1 MMRRILFVLL
11 LAAMAVPAIP
21 APPADAQIGPDGI
34 YPMVFPLA
42 PPYRFTESF
51 GDPRPGGRIHA
62 GEDLMA
68 DSKGQEVYAVADGT
82 VRWIGSSCCY
92 LAIEHDDG
100 WETWYIHLN
109 NDTQNPDGSYSD
121 DGLGWGIEEGIEV
134 GTRVEAGQVIGYVGD
149 SGNAEG
155 TTPHL
160 HFELRDPNG
169 VAIDPYPSLLAA
181 DVSPKLAPLC
191 PEGQVCDTVAFQEQ
205 GGRFVLWQQLAV
217 NADST
222 SFYFGNP
229 GDVPFSGDWDCDGV
243 ETPGLYR
250 RSDGYVYLRNSNTAG
265 FADIS
270 FFFGNPGDFPISGD
284 FDNDGCDTVSIFR
297 PGEQQ
302 FHVINE
308 LGSNDGG
315 LGEAEFSF
323 IFGNPG
329 DKPFVGDFNGDGI
342 DTVGLHRESTGLVYF
357 RDSNTT
363 GVADFEFIYGD
374 PGDKLVAGDWDGDG
388 TDTVGVYRPSDGLFY
403 VKYAN
408 AQGVADASFIVG
420 DYTGVIA
427 LLP

>member
-1 MMRRILFVLL
+1 MRRILLVLL
-11 LAAMAVPAIP
+11 IAALAVPAISA
-21 APPADAQIGPDGI
+21 APPASALVAPNEV
-34 YPMVFPLA
+34 YPMVFPLQGG
-42 PPYRFTESF
+42 YRLTNSF
-51 GDPRPGGRIHA
+51 GDPRPGGRSHA
-62 GEDLMA
+62 GEDIMA
-68 DSKGQEVYAVADGT
+68 DAKGQPVVAAADGT
-82 VRWIGSSCCY
+82 VRWIGATCCY

-121 DGLGWGIEEGIEV
+121 DGLGTGIEDGIEV

-155 TTPHL
+155 NQPHL
-160 HFELRDPNG
+160 HFELRDPND
-169 VAIDPYPSLLAA
+169 VPVDPYPSLLAA
-181 DVSPKLAPLC
+181 EGSPKLAPVC
-191 PEGQVCDTVAFQEQ
+191 PEGLVCDTVAFQEQ
-205 GGRFVLWQQLAV
+205 GGQFVLWQQLAI
-217 NADST
+217 NAAST
-222 SFYFGNP
+222 AFFFGNP

-265 FADIS
+265 VADIS

-284 FDNDGCDTVSIFR
+284 FNNDGCDTVSIFR
-297 PGEQQ
+297 PGQQQ
-302 FHVINE
+302 FHVIND

-315 LGEAEFSF
+315 LGAADYMFV
-323 IFGNPG
+323 FGNTG

-374 PGDKLVAGDWDGDG
+374 PGDKLVAGDWNGDG
-388 TDTVGVYRPSDGLFY
+388 TDSIGVYRPSTDVFHL
-403 VKYAN
+403 KYTN
-408 AQGVADASFIVG
+408 DQGVADASFEVG